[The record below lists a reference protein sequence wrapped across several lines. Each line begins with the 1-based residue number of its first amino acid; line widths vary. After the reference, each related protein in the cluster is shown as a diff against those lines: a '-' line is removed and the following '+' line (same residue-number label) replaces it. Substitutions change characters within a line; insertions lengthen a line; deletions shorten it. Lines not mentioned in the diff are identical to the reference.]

1 MTHFDFIITGAG
13 LAGLSLAVQLI
24 NGPLRD
30 RSILIVDHDTKAR
43 NDRTWSYWSDRPTL
57 FDGLARRTWDRLHLA
72 GLDGELFVNLRR
84 YRYRTIRGIDFY
96 EHARRE
102 LAQHPN
108 VTWLHGKVEAL
119 EEGGESAR
127 VVVNHERLAGRWIF
141 DSTQR
146 RTASM
151 DEARYH
157 QLKLH
162 FKGWEIETTQS
173 AFDPSAATFLD
184 FRTPHV
190 EHLRGA
196 TRFFYVLPF
205 DERHALVEYTLFS
218 NMPLLPREY
227 EQALQT
233 YLREVL
239 KITDCQI
246 TRQEGGVIP
255 ITDRPYARRLSER
268 PAGHVMSIGLPGGRI
283 KPSTGFAFMR
293 VQADSAAIVH
303 SLLEHDQPFDVPE
316 DSGRYR
322 LYDLLLLDIMERDP
336 ERIQSIFA
344 ALFKRNSIEQVLSF
358 LDERASLAQNVRMIA
373 TLPPTPFLQAL
384 VRVGMA
390 KERAVETA

>member
-1 MTHFDFIITGAG
+1 MTRYDFIIAGAG
-13 LAGLSLAVQLI
+13 LAGLSLAVHLI
-24 NGPLRD
+24 NSPLRD
-30 RSILIVDHDTKAR
+30 RSILIVDHDTKER

-57 FDGLARRTWDRLHLA
+57 FDGLACRTWDRLHLA
-72 GLDGELFVNLRR
+72 GFDGELRVNLRR
-84 YRYRTIRGIDFY
+84 YRYRTIRGSDFY
-96 EHARRE
+96 AHARRE

-108 VTWLHGKVEAL
+108 VTWLRGKVEAI
-119 EEGGESAR
+119 EDGGESAH

-141 DSTQR
+141 DSTPR
-146 RTASM
+146 RAASV
-151 DEARYH
+151 DEVRYH

-162 FKGWEIETTQS
+162 FKGWEIETRQP

-184 FRTPHV
+184 FRTPQN
-190 EHLRGA
+190 GA
-196 TRFFYVLPF
+196 ARFFYVLPF

-218 NMPLLPREY
+218 TMPPLPCEY

-239 KITDCQI
+239 QINDCRI
-246 TRQEGGVIP
+246 MRQEGGVIP
-255 ITDRPYARRLSER
+255 ITDQPYPRRR
-268 PAGHVMSIGLPGGRI
+268 GGRVMSIGLPGGRI

-293 VQADSAAIVH
+293 VQADSAAIAR
-303 SLLEHDQPFDVPE
+303 SLLEHDQPFDIPE

-322 LYDLLLLDIMERDP
+322 LYDSLLLDIMEREP
-336 ERIQSIFA
+336 ERIQAIFA

-384 VRVGMA
+384 TRVGTA
-390 KERAVETA
+390 KERVVEVA

>member
-1 MTHFDFIITGAG
+1 MTPYDFIIAGAG
-13 LAGLSLAVQLI
+13 LSGLSLALHLI
-24 NGPLRD
+24 NSPLRD
-30 RSILIVDHDTKAR
+30 RSILIVDHDTKER

-57 FDGLARRTWDRLHLA
+57 FDGLACRTWDRLHLA
-72 GLDGELFVNLRR
+72 GLNGEMLVNLRR
-84 YRYRTIRGIDFY
+84 YGYRTIRGIDFY
-96 EHARRE
+96 EYARRE
-102 LAQHPN
+102 LAKYPN
-108 VTWLHGKVEAL
+108 VTWLHGKVEAI
-119 EEGGESAR
+119 EDGSKFAR
-127 VVVNHERLAGRWIF
+127 AVVNRERFTGRWVF

-146 RTASM
+146 QKAAV
-151 DEARYH
+151 DDGRYH

-162 FKGWEIETTQS
+162 FKGWEIETPQP

-184 FRTPHV
+184 FRTPQNN
-190 EHLRGA
+190 A

-227 EQALQT
+227 EQALHT

-239 KITDCQI
+239 KIDEYQI

-255 ITDRPYARRLSER
+255 ITDRPYPRRLNGR
-268 PAGHVMSIGLPGGRI
+268 AAGHVMSIGMQGGRI
-283 KPSTGFAFMR
+283 KPSTGFAFVR
-293 VQADSAAIVH
+293 VQSDSAAIVQ

-316 DSGRYR
+316 DPARYR
-322 LYDLLLLDIMERDP
+322 LYDSMLLDIMEREP

-373 TLPPTPFLQAL
+373 SLPSAPFLQAL
-384 VRVGMA
+384 VRLGTA
-390 KERAVETA
+390 KERVVETA